1 MENGLQSDTSI
12 YHFLAETRML
22 RRNKYKRSENSL
34 PERASMINEHYS
46 MNIKDSYLFSWTAQS
61 PTKAKRKRDLF
72 SLYFLPQKSI
82 KTVHKRKHR
91 KSFCIVDFAAIRWM
105 RRRSLLYSD
114 TAPSFRSYRAFSL
127 FVLSAGFTYQ
137 TGWSP
142 GERRTV
148 PSSKCFF
155 LCTHNVLILAFRWDC
170 CERQFAERKKR

>member
-1 MENGLQSDTSI
+1 
-12 YHFLAETRML
+12 
-22 RRNKYKRSENSL
+22 
-34 PERASMINEHYS
+34 MINEHYS
-46 MNIKDSYLFSWTAQS
+46 MNIKDSYLFSWTASRPQKRA
-61 PTKAKRKRDLF
+61 KARSV

-105 RRRSLLYSD
+105 RWRSLLYSD
-114 TAPSFRSYRAFSL
+114 TAPSFRSWSFSL

-142 GERRTV
+142 SERRTV

-155 LCTHNVLILAFRWDC
+155 LCTRNVLILAFRWDC
-170 CERQFAERKKR
+170 RERQFAERKNDRCDGKVFALEFKGKILRKVFRGWILL